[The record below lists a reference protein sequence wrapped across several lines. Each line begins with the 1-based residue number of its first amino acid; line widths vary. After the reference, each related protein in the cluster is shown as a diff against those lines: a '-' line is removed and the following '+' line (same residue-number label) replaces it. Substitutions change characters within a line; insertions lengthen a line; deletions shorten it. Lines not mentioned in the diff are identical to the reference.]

1 METIYLIVGNI
12 ILGFF
17 VRYIIISMSIML
29 VRSGVKDKKK
39 RSKIKLEIKDQN
51 TKVFIGGV
59 GVLSFLYMLSADIYK
74 GYLDDFN
81 SLVWLGMF
89 LPEIIMMFQK
99 IHKKVEA
106 KKIAEA
112 KKKEEEKKKQDK
124 LLQKQNGINEKNA
137 YHLNNMLR
145 SIK

>member
-1 METIYLIVGNI
+1 METIYLIIGNI

-39 RSKIKLEIKDQN
+39 RKSVKLEIKDQN
-51 TKVFIGGV
+51 TKVFIGVIGV
-59 GVLSFLYMLSADIYK
+59 ASFIYMGVIDIYR
-74 GYLDDFN
+74 GHLADLN

-89 LPEIIMMFQK
+89 LPEIMVMSIK
-99 IHKKVEA
+99 IFKSIEKR
-106 KKIAEA
+106 KIAEA
-112 KKKEEEKKKQDK
+112 KKKEEEKKKQEK
-124 LLQKQNGINEKNA
+124 VLQKQNGINEKNA

>member
-1 METIYLIVGNI
+1 
-12 ILGFF
+12 
-17 VRYIIISMSIML
+17 
-29 VRSGVKDKKK
+29 
-39 RSKIKLEIKDQN
+39 
-51 TKVFIGGV
+51 
-59 GVLSFLYMLSADIYK
+59 MLSADIYK

-112 KKKEEEKKKQDK
+112 KKKEEEKKKQEK